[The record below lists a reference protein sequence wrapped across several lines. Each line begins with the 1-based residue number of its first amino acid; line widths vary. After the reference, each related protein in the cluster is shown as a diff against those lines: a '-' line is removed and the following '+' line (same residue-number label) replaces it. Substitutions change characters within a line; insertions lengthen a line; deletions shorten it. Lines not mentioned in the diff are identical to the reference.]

1 MLATAESCTGGLIAA
16 GMTDL
21 AGSSSVFERGFVT
34 YSNESKEELL
44 GVSHETLLRH
54 GAVSSETATEMVAG
68 ALTRSHADAAL
79 AVTGIAGPSG
89 GTPDKP
95 VGLVYIGW
103 GLKGGQICVQKHI
116 FSGDRDAIRQQTVE
130 AALTHLID
138 HLRTTP

>member
-1 MLATAESCTGGLIAA
+1 MRTLFKTMTTGLKERGFMLATAESCTGGLIAA

-89 GTPDKP
+89 GTPTSTSSR
-95 VGLVYIGW
+95 W
-103 GLKGGQICVQKHI
+103 
-116 FSGDRDAIRQQTVE
+116 S
-130 AALTHLID
+130 
-138 HLRTTP
+138 